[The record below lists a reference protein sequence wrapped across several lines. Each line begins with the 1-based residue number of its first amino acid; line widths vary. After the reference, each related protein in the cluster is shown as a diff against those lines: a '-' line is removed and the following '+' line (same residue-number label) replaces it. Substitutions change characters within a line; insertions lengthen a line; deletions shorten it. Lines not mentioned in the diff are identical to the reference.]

1 MEVVVDEQFLK
12 VGISRDGIPTCLFS
26 IPKTKKSTSRSPTP
40 RLESTTLFAICFH
53 KIVSVILDKD
63 HKALGPRAVL
73 PFELAEL
80 LLESVA
86 RRDTKL
92 IPELAGD
99 WLFLE
104 NPEAKVEQKGGRRKG
119 GPWTTVSSSHD
130 STRSIKRL
138 AKRVVAKVEN
148 RQQVEARTWQ
158 EKGKEYRN
166 EQYLRDYE
174 PELLDANSE
183 ILPETK
189 IFFTV

>member
-1 MEVVVDEQFLK
+1 M
-12 VGISRDGIPTCLFS
+12 PLFYPEDQEIYFAFS
-26 IPKTKKSTSRSPTP
+26 DTKTRID
-40 RLESTTLFAICFH
+40 STTLFAICFH
-53 KIVSVILDKD
+53 KVVSVILDKD

-92 IPELAGD
+92 IPELAGY